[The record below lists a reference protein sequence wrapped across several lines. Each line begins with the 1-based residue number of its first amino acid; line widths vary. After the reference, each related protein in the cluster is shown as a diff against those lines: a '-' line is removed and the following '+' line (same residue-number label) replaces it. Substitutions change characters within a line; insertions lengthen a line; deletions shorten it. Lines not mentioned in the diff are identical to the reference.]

1 MKIYITGLPSG
12 YEVEHLARLFYPMA
26 PLTLTPPEPAEDC
39 LWAEKT
45 DTGLR
50 VLVRQGEKSKT
61 LEAPLPLP
69 VEQGGETPEFALASL
84 TYDLLRSWTGIRPPW
99 GKMTGVRPVRLIHDK
114 RAAGWSAEQIDR
126 FFLQRFDCSE
136 QKYEMAKEIADLQ
149 EPILRLGSAPKTYSL
164 YIGIPFCPSRCSY
177 CSFVSCNLDRDRKL
191 VQPYVDCLCK
201 EVAEIRVQ
209 AERAGLTL
217 CSIYIG
223 GGTPTSLSAA
233 QLRQLMGTVRENFDL
248 TKVVE
253 YTVEAG
259 RPDCTDAEKLA
270 VIKEYGA
277 TRISI
282 NPQTFSDEVLANI
295 GRKHSAQ
302 DILDCYADA
311 RRAGHEDIN
320 MDLIAGLPGDT
331 VEGFEHSLRQ
341 AIALQPENITV
352 HTLTLKRAS
361 RIVIEDQKEN
371 DYADVAAM
379 LEKCH
384 LLAEAGYRPYYLYR
398 QKNTLQNLENVG
410 WCKPGHEGYYN
421 IYIMEEVQTIL
432 SAGAGG
438 STKLVAD
445 GGKRMQRIFNFKYP
459 NEYIQRFAEVLERK
473 KEWLSFMITIWVPK
487 RLVEV
492 DLYNVAARS
501 PQALAQLSENSY
513 ARRVQYAAQKVRGS
527 GAKIVMLTGPS
538 ASGKTTSAHC
548 LAKALVQQGTPAQ
561 VVSLDNFFKGAAYYP
576 KMPDGTLDYENLETL
591 DLPLIKQCLHQLS
604 ETGKT
609 ELPIYDFATEQR
621 AAAVEPIDLQGGVCI
636 VEGIH
641 ALNPELTGLVPDD
654 QIYRI
659 YAGLREEYC
668 IDGRR
673 VINTQDIR
681 LCRRTLRDAATRGRS
696 PAKTLAMWDRVMDGE
711 TRYIK
716 GFKTTADFLLDTS
729 FTYELG
735 LISRLLGEVRRQFTL
750 EGHNAELWDETARRF
765 EQVNPLPLE
774 LLPADSMLCEFY
786 GNRT

>member
-1 MKIYITGLPSG
+1 MGK
-12 YEVEHLARLFYPMA
+12 LFGTDGIRGIA
-26 PLTLTPPEPAEDC
+26 GQTLTAELAFHVGQAVAAVLTEEKGSRPLITIGKDTRISSDMLEAALMAGICSVGGDVMPLGTIPTPAVAFLTVQQQADAGIVISASHNPYAYNGIKVFNAQGYKLSDEMEQRVED
-39 LWAEKT
+39 LILNHAELPASV
-45 DTGLR
+45 DGAVGRRHHGMHALHSAYVQHLLGSIDCDLTGLR

-136 QKYEMAKEIADLQ
+136 KKYEMAKEIADLQ

-201 EVAEIRVQ
+201 EVAEIRAQ
-209 AERAGLTL
+209 AECAGLTL

-248 TKVVE
+248 SKVVE

-282 NPQTFSDEVLANI
+282 NPQTFSDAVLANI

-473 KEWLSFMITIWVPK
+473 KG
-487 RLVEV
+487 
-492 DLYNVAARS
+492 VA
-501 PQALAQLSENSY
+501 
-513 ARRVQYAAQKVRGS
+513 
-527 GAKIVMLTGPS
+527 
-538 ASGKTTSAHC
+538 
-548 LAKALVQQGTPAQ
+548 
-561 VVSLDNFFKGAAYYP
+561 
-576 KMPDGTLDYENLETL
+576 
-591 DLPLIKQCLHQLS
+591 
-604 ETGKT
+604 
-609 ELPIYDFATEQR
+609 
-621 AAAVEPIDLQGGVCI
+621 
-636 VEGIH
+636 
-641 ALNPELTGLVPDD
+641 
-654 QIYRI
+654 
-659 YAGLREEYC
+659 
-668 IDGRR
+668 
-673 VINTQDIR
+673 
-681 LCRRTLRDAATRGRS
+681 
-696 PAKTLAMWDRVMDGE
+696 
-711 TRYIK
+711 
-716 GFKTTADFLLDTS
+716 
-729 FTYELG
+729 
-735 LISRLLGEVRRQFTL
+735 
-750 EGHNAELWDETARRF
+750 
-765 EQVNPLPLE
+765 
-774 LLPADSMLCEFY
+774 EFY
-786 GNRT
+786 DHNLGTETTG